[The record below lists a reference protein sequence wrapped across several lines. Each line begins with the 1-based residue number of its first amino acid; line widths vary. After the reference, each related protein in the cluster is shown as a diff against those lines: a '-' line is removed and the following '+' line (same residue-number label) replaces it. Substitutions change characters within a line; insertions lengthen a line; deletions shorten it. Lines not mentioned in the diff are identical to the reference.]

1 MPGQSLADHFTRYV
15 INLPFRYR
23 RAAETAYHPEVG
35 WTRDLSGRGAW
46 VELPETVAPSTRLDI
61 ALRTPQGDLR
71 LGGQVVW
78 VCPEPHDRLHLHG
91 LAFSW
96 ATPEQ
101 RDRLRGLFA
110 GAKPRGAGRL
120 YCALAGTCQRKGVA
134 CGALPCET
142 RDLSPS
148 GLALRLSERVPPGTQ
163 LRVSVPTACGRVT
176 ADAQVVWAEQ
186 AGSRPRG
193 APYRHGL
200 RFLRL
205 DPSSELPLRALLDG
219 LC

>member
-1 MPGQSLADHFTRYV
+1 MPEQSLADHFTRYV

-23 RAAETAYHPEVG
+23 RAAETAYHPEIG

-46 VELPETVAPSTRLDI
+46 VELPEAVAPSSRLDI

-71 LGGQVVW
+71 LGGHVVW
-78 VCPEPHDRLHLHG
+78 VCPEPHERPYLHR
-91 LAFSW
+91 LAF
-96 ATPEQ
+96 ACVMPEQ
-101 RDRLRGLFA
+101 RDRLRALLA
-110 GAKPRGAGRL
+110 RAEPQGAGRL
-120 YCALAGTCQRKGVA
+120 YCALAATCQRKGVA
-134 CGALPCET
+134 CAALPCET
-142 RDLSPS
+142 RDVSDG
-148 GLALRLSERVPPGTQ
+148 GLALRLPERVPPGTQ

-186 AGSRPRG
+186 AGPRPRG